1 MGKTVILKN
10 FRIVDEGVNVLG
22 SVILENGII
31 REVIPGPGNYPDDS
45 DVIPDKR
52 LENYILGADF
62 VIEGGEGTDK
72 WGLTLLPALVDLHA
86 HFRDPGYPEK
96 ENLESASLAAAA
108 GGYGTVVC
116 MANTNPAIDTIEAAA
131 ATRARA
137 AAVDLIDLYPAL
149 SLSKGMA
156 GKELSGITRLPAPGS
171 PGTGV
176 VRIVSEDG
184 KDLADSALFSA
195 ALEEAKRAGVI
206 VSVHCELESAESAA
220 AKKAGKPR
228 SGWSRIEEINGVQRA
243 IELGKKAGCHIHIA
257 HVSTAEAVELIRDA
271 RAELSIKNSNTD
283 ERAGFSLTCEVT
295 PHHLFLT
302 EKDAKKLGEETGGR
316 VNPPLRGEADRDA
329 LIAAVAD
336 GIIDA
341 IATDHAPHTA
351 RDKEGG
357 APGFTGL
364 ETAFSVCLTELVRED
379 RLSLSRLAALMSG
392 APARILGLGDRGR
405 IVPGYRADFFV
416 VDTSAH
422 WTVDPTLMKSRSRNS
437 PYAGRDL
444 RGRILMTLRQGR
456 VVFESPE
463 FAQ

>member
-1 MGKTVILKN
+1 MGKKVILKN

-22 SVILENGII
+22 SVIVENGII
-31 REVIPGPGNYPDDS
+31 REVIPGPGNYPHDS
-45 DVIPDKR
+45 DDVIPDRR
-52 LENYILGADF
+52 LENYILGADL

-86 HFRDPGYPEK
+86 HFRDPGHPQK
-96 ENLESASLAAAA
+96 ETLESASLAAAA

-116 MANTNPAIDTIEAAA
+116 MANTDPVIDNLEAAIALKTRADTI
-131 ATRARA
+131 
-137 AAVDLIDLYPAL
+137 DLIDLFPAL

-156 GKELSGITRLPAPGS
+156 GRELSEITKLPS
-171 PGTGV
+171 VGTEARV
-176 VRIVSEDG
+176 AVRVVSEDG
-184 KDLADSALFSA
+184 KDLASSALFSA
-195 ALEEAKRAGVI
+195 ALEEAGRAGVM
-206 VSVHCELESAESAA
+206 VSVHCELVDASPASTGRDA
-220 AKKAGKPR
+220 
-228 SGWSRIEEINGVQRA
+228 EINGVKRA

-257 HVSTAEAVELIRDA
+257 HVSTREAVALIRDA
-271 RAELSIKNSNTD
+271 RAEMSTGDSNTALPG

-302 EKDAKKLGEETGGR
+302 EKDAQKLGEETWGR
-316 VNPPLRGEADRDA
+316 VNPPLRTEADRAA
-329 LIAAVAD
+329 LIAALAD
-336 GIIDA
+336 GVIDA

-351 RDKEGG
+351 ADKEGG

-379 RLSLSRLAALMSG
+379 CLSLPRLAALMSG
-392 APARILGLGDRGR
+392 EPARILGFGDRGR
-405 IVPGYRADFFV
+405 IVPGYRADFLI
-416 VDTSAH
+416 VDTSAR
-422 WTVDPTLMKSRSRNS
+422 WTVDPALMKSRSRNT

-463 FAQ
+463 FAK